1 MKNKEK
7 LVLDNYKKDLNGVL
21 HQVKI
26 SKIQYDEEYVK
37 TRYSAYHTTAAMSHL
52 RLGYLLGAI
61 NFIPNSIL
69 DVGYGNGDFLNTAS
83 RIIKN
88 CYGHD
93 IEPAFPLPK
102 HIVSKKSL
110 YDEYY
115 DIVCFFDSLE
125 HFDNIYEIKDL
136 NTKYIYISVPWCH
149 YIDDN
154 WFENWKHR
162 RENEHLWHFD
172 LHSLTRFMYSIGF
185 EYVTHSNIEDII
197 RKPENGLPNILTAI
211 FRKV

>member
-1 MKNKEK
+1 MLKNYEK
-7 LVLDNYKKDLNGVL
+7 DINGVL
-21 HQVKI
+21 HQIQI
-26 SKIQYDEEYVK
+26 SKIKYDEEYVK
-37 TRYSAYHTTAAMSHL
+37 TRYSAYPTTVAMSHL

-69 DVGYGNGDFLNTAS
+69 DVGYGNGDFLNTS
-83 RIIKN
+83 SHIIPN
-88 CYGHD
+88 CCGYD

-102 HIVSKKSL
+102 HILSKKSL
-110 YDEYY
+110 YDESY
-115 DIVCFFDSLE
+115 DVVCFFDSLE

-149 YIDDN
+149 NINDE

-172 LHSLTRFMYSIGF
+172 LNSLKSFMNSIGF
-185 EYVTHSNIEDII
+185 EYISHSNIEDTI
-197 RKPENGLPNILTAI
+197 RKSDCELPNILTGL
-211 FRKV
+211 FKKVD